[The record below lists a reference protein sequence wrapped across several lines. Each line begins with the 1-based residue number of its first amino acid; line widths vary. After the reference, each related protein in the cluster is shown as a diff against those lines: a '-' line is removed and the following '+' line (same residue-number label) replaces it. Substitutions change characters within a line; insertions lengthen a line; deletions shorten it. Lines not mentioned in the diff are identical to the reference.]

1 MKATPDPAYVA
12 ATDQALR
19 EDHALLQAYEEKERA
34 AQPPPQP
41 PIPPEQQAAILRD
54 GSAAAYLYGV
64 TAAVLGRGVSVPG
77 CQLYLGDIMHETGS
91 AADPVE
97 QMLLEQLSLAHH
109 AIGHLHVRAGTSQTA
124 EAAEAY
130 AGAAARLLAEFR
142 RTALALKAYRETPPR
157 PEPARAPPRRR
168 KPRAGPANGNVA
180 ARKNGVVCE
189 LGNSRIT
196 GYFGDEPALP

>member
-1 MKATPDPAYVA
+1 MSAMPDPSYLALTEKA
-12 ATDQALR
+12 LQEDQAHLR
-19 EDHALLQAYEEKERA
+19 AYEEKERA

-41 PIPPEQQAAILRD
+41 PLPAEQQAAILRD
-54 GSAAAYLYGV
+54 GAAAAYLYGA
-64 TAAVLGRGVSVPG
+64 TAAVLGRGVSLPG
-77 CQLYLGDIMHETGS
+77 CQLYLGDLMREAGS
-91 AADPVE
+91 PADPVE
-97 QMLLEQLSLAHH
+97 QMLLEQLALAHH
-109 AIGHLHVRAGTSQTA
+109 AIGQLHVRAGASQTA

-142 RTALALKAYRETPPR
+142 RTSLALKAYRNSPPR

-168 KPRAGPANGNVA
+168 KPRAGANGNVAA

-196 GYFGDEPALP
+196 GYFSDEPALP